1 MIISFGNKITKDLF
15 DGIANKQLLRFP
27 KALHKSA
34 LNKLTLLNGAIQL
47 DDLKIP
53 PGNRLEALRGDLKGF
68 YSIRIN
74 DQWRIIF
81 NWTPDGPANVEITDY
96 H

>member
-15 DGIANKQLLRFP
+15 DGIPNKQILRFP
-27 KALHKSA
+27 KSLHKSA
-34 LNKLTLLNGAIQL
+34 LNKLTLMDGAKQL

-53 PGNRLEALRGDLKGF
+53 PGNRLEALKANLKGF
-68 YSIRIN
+68 HSIRIN

-81 NWTPDGPANVEITDY
+81 KWSDDGPTDVEIVDY